1 MDEREVT
8 QNTSHKPLKHFPE
21 LTAYKLNNLLF
32 IFLYLEENEN
42 QYSWWD
48 GSALTFH
55 GIFQNYLHNKLLIFQ
70 FDMTSIFINYYPI
83 NNAINV
89 WVLNQKSVRV
99 DGYSDFGGRK
109 ILEGVE

>member
-1 MDEREVT
+1 
-8 QNTSHKPLKHFPE
+8 
-21 LTAYKLNNLLF
+21 
-32 IFLYLEENEN
+32 
-42 QYSWWD
+42 
-48 GSALTFH
+48 
-55 GIFQNYLHNKLLIFQ
+55 
-70 FDMTSIFINYYPI
+70 MTSIFINHYPI